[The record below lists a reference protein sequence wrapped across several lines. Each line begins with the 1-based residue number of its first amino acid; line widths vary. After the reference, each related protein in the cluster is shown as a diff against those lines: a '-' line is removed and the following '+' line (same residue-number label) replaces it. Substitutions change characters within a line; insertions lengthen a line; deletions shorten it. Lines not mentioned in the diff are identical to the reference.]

1 MSSRRERP
9 SDDPDG
15 DNDVD
20 VAESSALRGLVAW
33 GQQTTATATGRAREV
48 FDRHRDRPPVDL
60 ALRIFDRDRQT
71 AGTVVG
77 SAIAFR
83 LFLFFVPLLLFA
95 VGIASLLSGAVGE
108 RDLGQAGIT
117 GNLAGE
123 IDDALA
129 QPSSSRWFA
138 IALGLFGM
146 LSTGRTLSKS
156 LTAASCLAWRLPVR
170 TRASVRAVG
179 ATVGLVVG
187 MGLVAMLVNR
197 ARHELGIG
205 VAGLSFVA
213 AVGVYAVA
221 WLVLTL
227 ALPRATSDPGSLLPG
242 AMAVAV
248 TLAGLQA
255 FSQLYLPAR
264 FSRASEVYGALGV
277 IIVTLGWFFII
288 GRVIVLSFTLNA
300 TVYERFGSVST
311 LVFSLPLLR
320 ALPRR
325 WPRLAAFFELDQ
337 RT

>member
-1 MSSRRERP
+1 VPSRRDRRP
-9 SDDPDG
+9 DDPD
-15 DNDVD
+15 VD
-20 VAESSALRGLVAW
+20 SAVDDAESSALRGLVTR
-33 GQQTTATATGRAREV
+33 GHEATSSARGRAQETL
-48 FDRHRDRPPVDL
+48 DRHRHRPPVDL
-60 ALRIFDRDRQT
+60 ALRIYERDRQT

-95 VGIASLLSGAVGE
+95 VGVASLFSGQVGE
-108 RDLGQAGIT
+108 SDLGQAGIT

-123 IDDALA
+123 IDRALA
-129 QPSSSRWFA
+129 QPSSSRWIA

-146 LSTGRTLSKS
+146 LTTGRTLSKS
-156 LTAASCLAWRLPVR
+156 LTAASCLAWRIPVR

-179 ATVGLVVG
+179 GTVGLVVG
-187 MGLVAMLVNR
+187 MGLVAALVSR
-197 ARHELGIG
+197 VRQEMGIG
-205 VAGLSFVA
+205 VAGVSFVV

-242 AMAVAV
+242 AVTVAL

-255 FSQLYLPAR
+255 VSQLYLPGR
-264 FSRASEVYGALGV
+264 FDRASEVYGALGV
-277 IIVTLGWFFII
+277 IIVVLGWFFII

-311 LVFSLPLLR
+311 VVFGLPLLR

-325 WPRLAAFFELDQ
+325 WPRLATFFELD
-337 RT
+337 RGT